1 MSPSLMLLP
10 LIVKLFTR
18 LSDVFVTTA
27 PAKPPNV
34 GAMLRYVSILLEV
47 VPFVVPSEMTL
58 TARGYETLEIA
69 PLKRLPA
76 PSYHVGVIVKAA
88 VPGSTSTPMGCGTA
102 SGLVAQTPA
111 VTVPHRAERDA
122 ELQLPLG

>member
-1 MSPSLMLLP
+1 MLLP

-27 PAKPPNV
+27 PAKPPKV

-58 TARGYETLEIA
+58 TARGYETFEIA
-69 PLKRLPA
+69 PLKRFPA
-76 PSYHVGVIVKAA
+76 PSYHVGVIVNAA

-122 ELQLPLG
+122 ELQPPLG